1 LRHLAGI
8 LWQAVAW
15 NRRQIKNMRQQS
27 GIGHDQTFNNIGI
40 QNRPAKMRFIQS
52 NQNIPSL
59 PTAG

>member
-1 LRHLAGI
+1 

-40 QNRPAKMRFIQS
+40 QNRPAKMRFNQS